1 MRFESDPDTRISLLF
16 QKAQLASELNMPKT
30 AVKTYD
36 AIIERSE
43 SPRSTDALQAQLNKA
58 EMFTKTGD
66 FNRAKQEY
74 DLLAK
79 TATRNSPYYSQA
91 KERILELQALRDYRA
106 EIERAQLISER
117 AAYTFIIAEL
127 YEELNCP
134 KAAAEQ
140 HIEFIKT
147 YPNHERAPESLY
159 RVARIHLRGGR
170 YQEAREAFER
180 VAATYPASWFD
191 TAALFQL
198 GRIYLAQN
206 EPIRALAA
214 LSKLLDERP
223 TFVKRPE
230 AAYLRAVCHE
240 RLGQMNQA
248 AVYYRLFLDTG
259 LYADVPVDLND
270 IAFATKNASL
280 EELTAEIERKS
291 ARMERAPVEA
301 TVARAL
307 QMADNREYGE
317 ALQQL
322 RQVSASFR
330 QTEDSARAM
339 ELLPRFRAL
348 TEIDAH
354 MRMAL
359 NSDNPA
365 ARARA
370 QIQAAKLYEHLQ
382 EDQKAL
388 DLYHAAAESGDHAR
402 PWSNQA
408 MLSIVSIYLGRME
421 DVQSALDAALR
432 LIEQAPLSVETA
444 EAYCFVGDIYRRR
457 GLYAQARE
465 AFESAQKAPQQPTFL
480 PGGYEESPA
489 DHAAFSMAR
498 IQIERTADRRVGVQ
512 LLTQFL
518 ADRQRSPRI
527 AAAQLLL
534 SRLYEELGDAKMG
547 RRAAQEAL
555 SAAESSAAQ
564 RLWLRREF
572 PNAAHMD
579 DKELTDWI
587 KTRIERLK

>member
-1 MRFESDPDTRISLLF
+1 
-16 QKAQLASELNMPKT
+16 MPKT

-36 AIIERSE
+36 AIIERSK

-66 FNRAKQEY
+66 FNRAKREY
-74 DLLAK
+74 ETLAE
-79 TATRNSPYYSQA
+79 TAIRNSPYYSQA
-91 KERILELQALRDYRA
+91 KERLLELQALRHYRA
-106 EIERAQLISER
+106 KNERAELLSER

-140 HIEFIKT
+140 HTAFIKT

-159 RVARIHLRGGR
+159 RVARIYLRGGR

-180 VAATYPASWFD
+180 VAAAYPASWYD

-206 EPIRALAA
+206 EPNRSLAA
-214 LSKLLDERP
+214 LTKLLDERP

-240 RLGQMNQA
+240 RLGQTDQA

-259 LYADVPVDLND
+259 LRADVPVDLND
-270 IAFATKNASL
+270 IAFATKNADR
-280 EELTAEIERKS
+280 EKLTAEMERKL
-291 ARMERAPVEA
+291 AKMERKRAPVEA
-301 TVARAL
+301 TFARAL

-322 RQVSASFR
+322 RQASASFQ

-339 ELLPRFRAL
+339 ELLPRLRAL

-359 NSDNPA
+359 NSGDPA

-370 QIQAAKLYEHLQ
+370 QIRAAKLYEHLQ
-382 EDQKAL
+382 EYQKAV
-388 DLYHAAAESGDHAR
+388 DLLYEAAAESGDHAR

-421 DVQSALDAALR
+421 DAQLALDAALR

-444 EAYCFVGDIYRRR
+444 EAYCFVGEIYRRQKR
-457 GLYAQARE
+457 YQQARE

-498 IQIERTADRRVGVQ
+498 IQMERTADRRVGVQ
-512 LLTQFL
+512 LLTKFL
-518 ADRQRSPRI
+518 ADRPRSPRI
-527 AAAQLLL
+527 AAARLLL
-534 SRLYEELGDAKMG
+534 SGLYEELDDRPLAL
-547 RRAAQEAL
+547 RAAEEAL

-572 PNAAHMD
+572 PDAARMSD
-579 DKELTDWI
+579 EDLASWI
-587 KTRIERLK
+587 KARIERLQ